1 VSPRVFLVTMGEK
14 TAYGDSFTTD
24 DVLGN
29 VLGHDSHMFADV
41 KVTELPAHA
50 VKSMM
55 PVHMP
60 RKWWLRVL
68 AVINAVDDAQPSVL
82 HLRDAIKRDIDTD
95 TDRVLEQLRDN
106 LSGDSDQSQ
115 DSP

>member
-1 VSPRVFLVTMGEK
+1 MSPRVFLLTMGET
-14 TAYGDSFTTD
+14 TAYGDGFTPD
-24 DVLGN
+24 DVAGN
-29 VLGHDSHMFADV
+29 VMGRDSHMFTDV
-41 KVTELPAHA
+41 KVSELPAHA

-68 AVINAVDDAQPSVL
+68 AVINAVDDPQPSVR

-95 TDRVLEQLRDN
+95 TDRVLEQLRDG
-106 LSGDSDQSQ
+106 LSGDDGQSQ